1 MPILVI
7 SLYQIGKLFSSLF
20 DKIFKI
26 VVINVYIHNIL
37 CFRAFLQAK
46 KGFFGLFMRL
56 IIIYASL
63 KKETINNP
71 PYIGRPKIYRP
82 PFVVAG
88 AARQSGL
95 YRRLFRIA
103 SSPAAP
109 RNDGITAIPP
119 CPCQAR
125 RYPRYSFLGSSAGF
139 AGAGF
144 SAGFAAG
151 LATGFSAGFAAGLA
165 AGCGAG
171 FAGAGF
177 AAG

>member
-46 KGFFGLFMRL
+46 KGFFGVFMRL

-63 KKETINNP
+63 KKETINRP

-119 CPCQAR
+119 CPCRAR

-139 AGAGF
+139 AAGLATGFSAGFAGAGVAAGF

-151 LATGFSAGFAAGLA
+151 LATGFAAD
-165 AGCGAG
+165 
-171 FAGAGF
+171 
-177 AAG
+177 